1 MRRFLPAGGGGGGGE
16 PSSSSSSGGHQHHQH
31 GGLASS
37 ERAAAGLRYR
47 GGADISLGHGHDD
60 GGHGR
65 SIDAADRRNDGSMD
79 MLARHS
85 SSPVGFFSNLVVDNG
100 YPRSNKA
107 GGSGGVEGQQHDPS
121 TAANASGS
129 SARKMKTPEFNFTGA
144 QQGQQLGAAAGH
156 LSRISE
162 DGAFP
167 GGMMGDRAGR
177 GSAGES
183 SGAAAAARSY
193 SAGGFSIVGP
203 WEESR
208 DIITTLGAYDPQFS
222 GAMAGT
228 ALEMAGMDRYVQLQ
242 QDQVPFKVRAK
253 RGCAT
258 HPRSIAERERR
269 TRISEKL
276 RKLQDLV
283 PNMDKQ
289 TSTADML
296 DLAVEHIRG
305 LQSELQALKH
315 EQEKCTCCRKR

>member
-1 MRRFLPAGGGGGGGE
+1 MRRFLPSAVGGGGGGGGE
-16 PSSSSSSGGHQHHQH
+16 PSSSSSSGGHHHRR
-31 GGLASS
+31 GELGAG
-37 ERAAAGLRYR
+37 EAAGMRY
-47 GGADISLGHGHDD
+47 GGGDISLGHGHDD
-60 GGHGR
+60 RHHHHHLGGGGEAER
-65 SIDAADRRNDGSMD
+65 QQDGSMD

-85 SSPVGFFSNLVVDNG
+85 SSPAGFFSNLAVDNG
-100 YPRSNKA
+100 YPSSKA
-107 GGSGGVEGQQHDPS
+107 GGSGGAEAHHPS
-121 TAANASGS
+121 TASG
-129 SARKMKTPEFNFTGA
+129 AGRKMKPSQLNFTRSQPGTS
-144 QQGQQLGAAAGH
+144 GGH
-156 LSRISE
+156 LSQISE

-167 GGMMGDRAGR
+167 PGLVGDRAGH
-177 GSAGES
+177 SGES
-183 SGAAAAARSY
+183 SGGAGAARSF
-193 SAGGFSIVGP
+193 SGGFSIVGP

-228 ALEMAGMDRYVQLQ
+228 ALEMAGMDRYMQLQ

-276 RKLQDLV
+276 RKLQELV

-296 DLAVEHIRG
+296 DLAVEHIKG
-305 LQSELQALKH
+305 LQSELQVLKH

>member
-1 MRRFLPAGGGGGGGE
+1 MRRFLPVGGGGGGE
-16 PSSSSSSGGHQHHQH
+16 PSSSSSSG
-31 GGLASS
+31 
-37 ERAAAGLRYR
+37 ERAGERAAAAGLRY
-47 GGADISLGHGHDD
+47 GGGDISRGHGH
-60 GGHGR
+60 GHGGGGG
-65 SIDAADRRNDGSMD
+65 DAAERQQDGSMD

-85 SSPVGFFSNLVVDNG
+85 SSPAGFFSNLMVDNG
-100 YPRSNKA
+100 YPSGGSSGGGA
-107 GGSGGVEGQQHDPS
+107 EAHHPSTASGSGGGRRMKPS
-121 TAANASGS
+121 
-129 SARKMKTPEFNFTGA
+129 RLNFTRPP
-144 QQGQQLGAAAGH
+144 QQAGGAAGGH
-156 LSRISE
+156 LSQISE

-167 GGMMGDRAGR
+167 ASLVGGDR
-177 GSAGES
+177 AGES
-183 SGAAAAARSY
+183 SGGAARSF
-193 SAGGFSIVGP
+193 SGGFSIVGP

-208 DIITTLGAYDPQFS
+208 DIIATLSAYDSQYS

-228 ALEMAGMDRYVQLQ
+228 ALEMAAGMDRYMQLQ

-276 RKLQDLV
+276 RKLQELV

-296 DLAVEHIRG
+296 DLAIEHIKG